1 MALSKN
7 LYDLTTR
14 ELRKQIREKTKE
26 VNARVF
32 EYRLS
37 GESHNI
43 IETEIKKLKAFA
55 GTSPRKF
62 EIGVGNLSK
71 RHKSELQRQL
81 AGLERFI
88 EKDVYTPIGLEE
100 QEQLVQKQYETFVKR
115 YADETFT
122 REDYTYFTDT
132 MNVIK
137 NTLRDYGY
145 ENYGKELANLYGGA
159 NIKQREKFIDYVNTA
174 VKNAKGT
181 AKTPEDIITDIND
194 LMIRDL

>member
-1 MALSKN
+1 MALSEN
-7 LYDLTTR
+7 LYNLTTR
-14 ELRKQIREKTKE
+14 ELKKQIREKTKE

-43 IETEIKKLKAFA
+43 IETEIRKLKSYA
-55 GTSPRKF
+55 GTTPKKY

-88 EKDVYTPIGLEE
+88 AKDVYTPAGLEE
-100 QEQLVQKQYETFVKR
+100 HDLLVQKQYETFVKR

-122 REDYTYFTDT
+122 REDYTYFVDT

-137 NTLRDYGY
+137 NVTKNYGY
-145 ENYGKELANLYGGA
+145 ENYGKELAEMYGKA
-159 NIKQREKFIDYVNTA
+159 NTNQRQKFVDYVQIA
-174 VKNAKGT
+174 VKQAKGT
-181 AKTPEDIITDIND
+181 ALTPEDIIDNINE
-194 LMIRDL
+194 MMKKP

>member
-26 VNARVF
+26 VNARIF

-37 GESHNI
+37 DESHNI
-43 IETEIKKLKAFA
+43 IETEIKKLKTYA
-55 GTSPRKF
+55 GTTPKKV

-88 EKDVYTPIGLEE
+88 EKDIYTPQAIEQ
-100 QEQLVQKQYETFVKR
+100 QEQRIQQSYETFKKR
-115 YADETFT
+115 YADESFT
-122 REDYTYFTDT
+122 RSDFTYFVDT

-137 NTLRDYGY
+137 NVTRDYGY
-145 ENYGKELANLYGGA
+145 ENYGKELAELYGKA
-159 NIKQREKFIDYVNTA
+159 NTKQREKFIDYVQTA
-174 VKNAKGT
+174 VKQAKGT
-181 AKTPEDIITDIND
+181 ALTPEDIIDNINE
-194 LMIRDL
+194 MMK